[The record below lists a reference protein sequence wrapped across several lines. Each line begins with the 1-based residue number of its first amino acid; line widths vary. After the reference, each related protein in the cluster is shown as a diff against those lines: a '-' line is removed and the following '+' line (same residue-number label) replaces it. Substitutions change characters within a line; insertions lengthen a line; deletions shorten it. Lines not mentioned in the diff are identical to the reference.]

1 MKCLPISVSML
12 RGEHRGCWVVVEFR
26 YKWLDY
32 DAEDAAR
39 FYGLLLTGA
48 GITTP
53 QVYFL
58 NGSKLSAKAKS
69 LFANRLWHTWANRRR
84 RSE

>member
-12 RGEHRGCWVVVEFR
+12 RGEHRGCSVVVEFR

-39 FYGLLLTGA
+39 FYALLLRGA
-48 GITTP
+48 GIIRSTP
-53 QVYFL
+53 QKKIIADGPDWRFL
-58 NGSKLSAKAKS
+58 NGIKRELKA
-69 LFANRLWHTWANRRR
+69 
-84 RSE
+84 